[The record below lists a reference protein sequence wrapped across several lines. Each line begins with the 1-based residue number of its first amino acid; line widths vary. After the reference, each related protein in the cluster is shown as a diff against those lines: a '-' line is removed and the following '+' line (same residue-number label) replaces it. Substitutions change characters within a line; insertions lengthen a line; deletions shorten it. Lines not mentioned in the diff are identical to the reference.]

1 MARMHQ
7 VEIRSRWFGEKVYWF
22 RGVATVIRDE
32 KQQPVSAILSFT
44 DISSQKQLASEMKTL
59 EESERMLEMIVGSS
73 RKMILKYQ
81 FDTDLLAASQPA
93 CPGGS

>member
-1 MARMHQ
+1 MWRP
-7 VEIRSRWFGEKVYWF
+7 
-22 RGVATVIRDE
+22 VIRDE

-81 FDTDLLAASQPA
+81 FDTDLLLPLSSPAREVLDLDFRAAQSVRAGQ
-93 CPGGS
+93 